1 MITCVLMMLGS
12 GPNSSDCD
20 REGYYSELAKA
31 SAMAAAM
38 VGASA
43 TRGDGGGNHCARLLL
58 MHETHSKYTHSAC
71 ICIYDPFEV
80 KD

>member
-1 MITCVLMMLGS
+1 
-12 GPNSSDCD
+12 
-20 REGYYSELAKA
+20 
-31 SAMAAAM
+31 MAAAM

-71 ICIYDPFEV
+71 ICIYDPFET